1 MPQTIYLDHAATT
14 PLDSRVW
21 DAMQPYLTEHF
32 GNPSSI
38 YRLGRQARKGLDEAR
53 QTVADILNASP
64 QEIVFT
70 SSGTEADNLAIKGV
84 AEAMRQ
90 QGRGRHIIT
99 SAIEHHAVLHPCEYL
114 ETMGFAVTY
123 LPVDEAGG
131 VQPQVLAQAI
141 RPDTV
146 LVTIMAANN
155 EIGTIEPLDELAQVT
170 REHGVYLHTDA
181 VQAGG
186 YLSLDVEALGVDLLS
201 LSAHKIYGPKGA
213 GVLYVRRGVPL
224 TPLIH
229 GGGQERGRRSST
241 ENVAGIVGLAE
252 ALRLAQ
258 EERESYQT
266 HCLALREQL
275 IEGILSRIPGAQLNG
290 HRKQR
295 LPNNVHFCFAGISGE
310 AILVKLDQLGICAS
324 SGSACNVGVLEPS
337 HVLKALGV
345 PDELALSALRLSLGR
360 GNTLQEVAYV
370 LEVLPRTIVELRESG
385 LGDR

>member
-1 MPQTIYLDHAATT
+1 MPQPIYLDHAATT
-14 PLDSRVW
+14 PLDPRVL
-21 DAMQPYLTEHF
+21 DSMQPYLNKRF

-38 YRLGRQARKGLDEAR
+38 YRLGREARRGLDEAR
-53 QTVADILNASP
+53 QTVASILNASP

-90 QGRGRHIIT
+90 QGGGQHIIS
-99 SAIEHHAVLHPCEYL
+99 SAIEHHAVLHTCEYL
-114 ETMGFAVTY
+114 ETVGFEVTY
-123 LPVDEAGG
+123 LPVDGKG
-131 VQPQVLAQAI
+131 VIQPKVLTQAI

-146 LVTIMAANN
+146 LITIMAANN
-155 EIGTIEPLDELAQVT
+155 EIGTIEPLDELVRIAH
-170 REHGVYLHTDA
+170 EHGVYFHTDA

-186 YLSLDVEALGVDLLS
+186 YLPVDVETLGVDLLS

-224 TPLIH
+224 VPLVH

-258 EERESYQT
+258 QEQETSSA

-290 HRKQR
+290 HRTQR
-295 LPNNVHFCFAGISGE
+295 LPNNAHFCFAGISGE

-337 HVLKALGV
+337 HVLTALGV
-345 PDELALSALRLSLGR
+345 PAELALSALRLSLGR
-360 GNTLQEVAYV
+360 GNTVEEIEYV
-370 LEVLPRTIVELRESG
+370 LEQLPGIIAQLR
-385 LGDR
+385 